1 MNAKGRWI
9 MLQAD
14 LLEKISEAKYLS
26 EEKYMAYR
34 TIMRI
39 FYLEHQKMHYQMDR
53 DAILIR
59 MREQPVFTQYTPEQL
74 TLDLQQLVIWKN
86 LTPIQD
92 PRKPRTISEFKNRQF
107 QYMMSQTAIE
117 IERMTITLENL
128 STRTSGLSASPF
140 RRIREDLRKAEEL
153 DGLPLRDVNAWW
165 QDIQEDFQRLSQ
177 NHQDFLRNFYGPGM
191 EMQMKPV
198 DFVIY
203 KQNLVRYLEDF
214 IQELQH
220 SASQIGAQLERF
232 SQEQVIH
239 ILDLVQRS
247 ELEIPRPQ
255 SEQPHNWKDELK
267 TRCQG
272 VWQSLMDWFTGSDP
286 VARQVL
292 NVTNEVIRRTVQNA
306 ALLVQMENM
315 GVSNKAELRHLLTLF
330 AGFQT
335 VDEGH
340 RLSAL
345 VFGAQKARHFSFDHI
360 RESER
365 IDMSPYDES
374 PMEYSLQPRTRSY
387 KPRMDRTGFAD
398 KTAEKAAQRKKILE
412 EERALRQEVMGYIQ
426 DGRLD
431 LAALDTPVSPA
442 VRTVFLSWVAVAN
455 LSPDKRGQT
464 QYGQSYTLERRGN
477 QTCALKCT
485 DGTLTMPD
493 YVLIF
498 EEAGHV

>member
-1 MNAKGRWI
+1 

-14 LLEKISEAKYLS
+14 LLESVSETRYLS
-26 EEKYMAYR
+26 ADNYRVYR

-53 DAILIR
+53 DTILVLL
-59 MREQPVFTQYTPEQL
+59 REQVMFAQYPPEQL
-74 TLDLQQLVIWKN
+74 TLDLQQLVKWKN
-86 LTPIQD
+86 LTSIQD
-92 PRKPRTISEFKNRQF
+92 PRKPRTIAEFKNRQF

-117 IERMTITLENL
+117 IERMTITMENL

-140 RRIREDLRKAEEL
+140 RRIREDLYKAEHL
-153 DGLPLRDVNAWW
+153 DGLPLREVNAWW
-165 QDIQEDFQRLSQ
+165 QDLQEDFQRLSQ
-177 NHQDFLRNFYGPGM
+177 NHQDFLREFYGPGM
-191 EMQMKPV
+191 EMQMKSV
-198 DFVIY
+198 DFIVY

-214 IQELQH
+214 IQDLQH
-220 SASQIGAQLERF
+220 SATQIGAQLERF
-232 SQEQVIH
+232 SQEQVAH

-255 SEQPHNWKDELK
+255 SEQSLNWEEELK
-267 TRCQG
+267 IRCQG
-272 VWQSLMDWFTGSDP
+272 VWQSLSDWFTGIDP
-286 VARQVL
+286 AARQVL
-292 NVTNEVIRRTVQNA
+292 NVTNEVIRRAVQNA

-330 AGFQT
+330 AGVKT

-345 VFGAQKARHFSFDHI
+345 VFGTQQARHFSFDHI
-360 RESER
+360 RELER
-365 IDMSPYDES
+365 IDQSPYDES
-374 PMEYSLQPRTRSY
+374 PMEYPLQPRTRSY

-398 KTAEKAAQRKKILE
+398 KSAEKAAQRQKILE
-412 EERALRQEVMGYIQ
+412 EERHLHQEIMGYIQ

-431 LAALDTPVSPA
+431 LSALDKPVSPA
-442 VRTVFLSWVAVAN
+442 VRTVFLSWIALAN

-464 QYGQSYTLERRGN
+464 QYGQSYTLKKRGT
-477 QTCALKCT
+477 QTCKLNCT
-485 DGTLTMPD
+485 DGVLTMPNC
-493 YVLIF
+493 VLIF